1 MSTISP
7 PLPLR
12 PAPAPVRRR
21 GWWQRNWK
29 WVLALVVLGAI
40 LGVICVAVFSVRAI
54 LHNSDVYADAV
65 ARARVEPQVVAVL
78 GEPVDPGFLPLGNI
92 SVSTGGGGRADL
104 RTPLRGGHSEGRLL
118 AVAERRDGRWRY
130 EMLTFEADGMDDGL
144 ALVEPGTPVDPR
156 PPARQ

>member
-1 MSTISP
+1 MSTIPP

-12 PAPAPVRRR
+12 PAPAPPPPR

-29 WVLALVVLGAI
+29 WMLTLGVLGAI
-40 LGVICVAVFSVRAI
+40 LGVICVAVFWVRAV

-65 ARARVEPQVVAVL
+65 ARARVEPQVVAML
-78 GEPVDPGFLPLGNI
+78 GEPVGPGFLPLGNI
-92 SVSTGGGGRADL
+92 SISTGGGGRADL
-104 RTPLRGGHSEGRLL
+104 RIPLQGGQSEGRLL

-130 EMLTFEADGMDDGL
+130 ETLTFEADGMDDDL
-144 ALVEPGTPVDPR
+144 VLVEPGTPVDPR